1 MSELAPGSHTDAV
14 VKAII
19 AIARSLQMRVVAE
32 GVETERQR
40 ELLTALGVDA
50 IQGFLI
56 SRPLPATDATRLM
69 SVPDTADQPT
79 RPPRPHHHAELSDR
93 LNTPPGPPPASGRWT
108 SGRGPSG
115 WSTSPSGR

>member
-1 MSELAPGSHTDAV
+1 MQLAIDDFGTGYSSLAYLTRLPLDALKIDRSFVSELAPGSHTDAV

-40 ELLTALGVDA
+40 ELLTGLGVDA

-56 SRPLPATDATRLM
+56 SRPLSASRRHPAAVR
-69 SVPDTADQPT
+69 AQA
-79 RPPRPHHHAELSDR
+79 RPAASGARPHHP
-93 LNTPPGPPPASGRWT
+93 LN
-108 SGRGPSG
+108 
-115 WSTSPSGR
+115 